1 MHFSNLSVG
10 RRLGASFLVL
20 VLLIVVAAAA
30 GWRGMNQQSDS
41 QRRVAVLEKL
51 RSQIQDV
58 EYYAAD
64 LSGWQSLWVNDVAAY
79 GFDYLSGEDEFN
91 RQGLLDSKDS
101 VYELLTKIDTKNLT
115 EPERA
120 TFAKLKP
127 AWDDFFAWDDKML
140 KWLEADDSQATLRK
154 VMDSIN
160 DGDAADSWGLVLDV
174 TSELYKSVR
183 TRAEKVSADA
193 ADVRKTSEEV
203 LGGTLVLALLLA
215 GLLAIWATRSVVGP
229 LAVVVTALGRL
240 ARRDLTVRTDLKR
253 RDELGRLGEAL
264 NTTAESLRD
273 TVSAIA
279 GHAGTIA
286 AASGDLSRI
295 SGRVAESSEH
305 VDSQAVAVA
314 RAAGDVSGN
323 VRTLEAGSREMGS
336 AIDEISRN
344 AGEAAR
350 VAAEAVTVVDKTNVS
365 VGKLG
370 VSSAE
375 ISAVVGLITSIAEQ
389 TNLLALNATIEAA
402 RAGEMGK
409 GFAVV
414 AGEVKDLAQETA
426 KATETI
432 GRLVQTIQAD
442 TGDAVG
448 AIAQISSVVARI
460 SDYQTQIAA
469 AVEEQT
475 ATTGEMGRNVA
486 EAAQSSREIAANIA
500 GVSTAVGETT
510 TVVREAQV
518 SADDLARTSAELEKL
533 VAAFTV

>member
-1 MHFSNLSVG
+1 MSWSSSSWSRPPPAG
-10 RRLGASFLVL
+10 GACGSRARRR
-20 VLLIVVAAAA
+20 AA
-30 GWRGMNQQSDS
+30 W
-41 QRRVAVLEKL
+41 AVLEKL
-51 RSQIQDV
+51 RGQIQDV

-64 LSGWQSLWVNDVAAY
+64 VSGWQSLWVNDVAAY
-79 GFDYLSGEDEFN
+79 GFAYLDGPVEFN
-91 RQGLLDSKDS
+91 REGLLDSKKS
-101 VYELLTKIDTKNLT
+101 VYELLAKIDTSHLT
-115 EPERA
+115 PAERT

-140 KWLEADDSQATLRK
+140 SWLRADDSRATLRR

-160 DGDAADSWGLVLDV
+160 DGPASDSWAAVLDV
-174 TSELYKSVR
+174 TSELYKSVQA
-183 TRAEKVSADA
+183 RATKQAEAA
-193 ADVRKTSEEV
+193 ADVRRTSEQV
-203 LGGTLVLALLLA
+203 LGGTLMLALILAIVLAL
-215 GLLAIWATRSVVGP
+215 WATRSVVRP
-229 LAVVVTALGRL
+229 LNVVVAALGRL
-240 ARRDLTVRTDLKR
+240 ARRDLTARTELHR
-253 RDELGRLGEAL
+253 GDELGRLGDAL
-264 NTTAESLRD
+264 NTTAESLRE
-273 TVSAIA
+273 TVAAIA

-286 AASGDLSRI
+286 TASGDLSRI
-295 SGRVAESSEH
+295 SARVAESSED

-314 RAAGDVSGN
+314 QAAGDVSGN

-336 AIDEISRN
+336 AIDEISRS

-350 VAAEAVTVVDKTNVS
+350 VAAEAVTVVDQTTIS

-370 VSSAE
+370 ESSAE

-432 GRLVQTIQAD
+432 GRLVQTIQSD

-448 AIAQISSVVARI
+448 AIAEIGSVVSRI
-460 SDYQTQIAA
+460 SDIQTLIAA

-486 EAAQSSREIAANIA
+486 EAAQSSRDIAANIA

-510 TVVREAQV
+510 TVVREAQA
-518 SADDLARTSAELEKL
+518 SAGELARTSNELEKL
-533 VAAFTV
+533 VAGFTV

>member
-1 MHFSNLSVG
+1 MRISDVSVG
-10 RRLGASFLVL
+10 KRLGASFLVL

-30 GWRGMNQQSDS
+30 GWWGMRQQSES
-41 QRRVAVLEKL
+41 QHRVAVLEKL

-64 LSGWQSLWVNDVAAY
+64 VSGWQSLWVNDVAAY
-79 GFDYLSGEDEFN
+79 GFEYLSGADEFN

-101 VYELLTKIDTKNLT
+101 VYKLLAKIDTRNLT
-115 EPERA
+115 DGERA

-127 AWDDFFAWDDKML
+127 AWDDFFAWDDRML

-160 DGDAADSWGLVLDV
+160 DGDAADSWGVVLDV
-174 TSELYKSVR
+174 TSELYKSVLA
-183 TRAEKVSADA
+183 RAEKLSAQA
-193 ADVRKTSEEV
+193 ADVRATSERV
-203 LGGTLVLALLLA
+203 LYGTLGLALILA
-215 GLLAIWATRSVVGP
+215 GLLAVWATRSVVGP
-229 LAVVVTALGRL
+229 LAVVVAALRRL
-240 ARRDLTVRTDLKR
+240 AGRDLTVRTDLR
-253 RDELGRLGEAL
+253 RGDELGKLGEAL
-264 NTTAESLRD
+264 NTTAASLRD
-273 TVSAIA
+273 TVASIA

-286 AASGDLSRI
+286 TASGDLSRI
-295 SGRVAESSEH
+295 SARVADSSEH
-305 VDSQAVAVA
+305 VDNQAAAVA

-350 VAAEAVTVVDKTNVS
+350 VAAEAVTVVERTNVS

-432 GRLVQTIQAD
+432 GRLVQTIQSD
-442 TGDAVG
+442 TGDAVT
-448 AIAQISSVVARI
+448 AIAQIGSVVTRI
-460 SDYQTQIAA
+460 SDIQTLIAA

-475 ATTGEMGRNVA
+475 ATTGEMGRNVT
-486 EAAQSSREIAANIA
+486 EAAQSSRDIAANIA

-510 TVVREAQV
+510 TVVREAQA
-518 SADDLARTSAELEKL
+518 SAQDLARTSAELEKL
-533 VAAFTV
+533 VAGFTV